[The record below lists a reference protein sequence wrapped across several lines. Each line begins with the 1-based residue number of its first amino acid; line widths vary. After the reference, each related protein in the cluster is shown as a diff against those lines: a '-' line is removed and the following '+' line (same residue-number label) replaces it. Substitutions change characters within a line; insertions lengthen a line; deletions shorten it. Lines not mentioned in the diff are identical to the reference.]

1 MDAATAPRPAADAV
15 DAALGRAHREEWAAV
30 VATTARLTGDLDLA
44 EESAQEAFARAVE
57 VWPVRG
63 IPDRPGAWLTT
74 VAANRARDELR
85 RRTALRRRLP
95 LLVREDPPDDE
106 ASWHADDRLR
116 LVFTCCHPALAKEA
130 QVALT
135 LRLVCGVSTGDIAAA
150 FLVSEPTMAAR
161 VTRAKRKIAAA
172 RIPFRVPDA
181 AELPA
186 RVDVVCD
193 VLYLVFTV
201 GHAPPSG
208 DAVVRADLVDE
219 AIALTRMLHGLLP
232 KNRAVT
238 GLLALM
244 LLTDAR
250 RGTRDDLLPDQD
262 RARWDRALIDEG
274 LALLAEATAGSADR
288 YAISAAIAAVHAQ
301 APTWPDTDW
310 ARIVEL
316 YGLLD
321 RTWPSPVVALNGA
334 VALGMRD
341 GAAAGLAAVDE
352 VATDP
357 VLDRYPY
364 LPAARAA
371 FLGEL
376 GRWDEAADAYA
387 AAAALAGSAAER
399 GRLEAQTA
407 DARARA
413 AVDNS
418 EDGAG
423 GPVTVDG

>member
-1 MDAATAPRPAADAV
+1 MDAVTPPSAADDV
-15 DAALGRAHREEWAAV
+15 DTALTRAHRAEWAAV
-30 VATTARLTGDLDLA
+30 VASTVRLTGDLDLA
-44 EESAQEAFARAVE
+44 EECTQEAFARAVE
-57 VWPVRG
+57 VWPARG

-95 LLVREDPPDDE
+95 LLVREDSPHDD
-106 ASWHADDRLR
+106 ASWFADDRLR
-116 LVFTCCHPALAKEA
+116 LVFTCCHPALSREA
-130 QVALT
+130 QVGLT
-135 LRLVCGVSTGDIAAA
+135 LRLVCGVPTGDVAAVL
-150 FLVSEPTMAAR
+150 LVSEPTMAAR
-161 VTRAKRKIAAA
+161 LTRAKRKITVA

-181 AELPA
+181 AELPE
-186 RVDVVCD
+186 RIDVVCD

-208 DAVVRADLVDE
+208 ESPVRADLVDE
-219 AIALTRMLHGLLP
+219 AITLTRMLHGLLP
-232 KNRAVT
+232 RSRAVT

-250 RGTRDDLLPDQD
+250 RGTRDALLPDQD
-262 RARWDRALIDEG
+262 RSRWDRALIDEG
-274 LALLAEATAGSADR
+274 LALLADATAGAADR
-288 YAISAAIAAVHAQ
+288 YAISAAIAAAHAQ
-301 APTWPDTDW
+301 APTWDDTDW
-310 ARIVEL
+310 DRIVDLYEL
-316 YGLLD
+316 LGL
-321 RTWPSPVVALNGA
+321 TWPSPVVTLNRA

-341 GAAAGLAAVDE
+341 GPAAGLAAVE
-352 VATDP
+352 AVADDP
-357 VLDRYPY
+357 SLSRYPY

-387 AAAALAGSAAER
+387 AAAILAGGAAER
-399 GRLEAQTA
+399 ERLRAQTA
-407 DARARA
+407 EALVRA

-418 EDGAG
+418 EGGEA

>member
-1 MDAATAPRPAADAV
+1 VDAATPPSSASDV
-15 DAALGRAHREEWAAV
+15 ETVLTRAHRAEWAAV
-30 VATTARLTGDLDLA
+30 VASTARLTGDLDLA

-85 RRTALRRRLP
+85 RRTALQRRLP
-95 LLVREDPPDDE
+95 SLVRDDRPDDDS
-106 ASWHADDRLR
+106 SWHGDDRLR
-116 LVFTCCHPALAKEA
+116 LVFTCCHPALAREA
-130 QVALT
+130 QVGLT

-161 VTRAKRKIAAA
+161 ITRAKRKITAA

-181 AELPA
+181 AELSE

-208 DAVVRADLVDE
+208 EAPVRADLVEE

-232 KNRAVT
+232 KSRAVT

-250 RGTRDDLLPDQD
+250 RSTRDELLPDQD
-262 RARWDRALIDEG
+262 RSRWDRALIDEG
-274 LALLAEATAGSADR
+274 LDLLAAATAGAADR

-301 APTWPDTDW
+301 APTWNDTDW
-310 ARIVEL
+310 TRIVDL
-316 YGLLD
+316 YGLLGL
-321 RTWPSPVVALNGA
+321 TWPSPVVRLNHA

-341 GAAAGLAAVDE
+341 GPAAGLAAVE
-352 VATDP
+352 AVAADP
-357 VLDRYPY
+357 ALSRYPY

-376 GRWDEAADAYA
+376 GRWDEAAEEYA
-387 AAAALAGSAAER
+387 AAATLAGSAAER
-399 GRLEAQTA
+399 ERLRAQTA
-407 DARARA
+407 EARARTP
-413 AVDNS
+413 VDNS
-418 EDGAG
+418 RGEEV

>member
-1 MDAATAPRPAADAV
+1 MDAVTPPSAAGDVDTA
-15 DAALGRAHREEWAAV
+15 LTRAHRAEWAAV
-30 VATTARLTGDLDLA
+30 VASTARLTGDLDLA
-44 EESAQEAFARAVE
+44 EECAQEAFARAVE

-95 LLVREDPPDDE
+95 LLVREDPPDDD
-106 ASWHADDRLR
+106 ACWHADDRLR
-116 LVFTCCHPALAKEA
+116 LVFTCCHPALSREA
-130 QVALT
+130 QVGLT
-135 LRLVCGVSTGDIAAA
+135 LRLVCGVSTGDVAAVL
-150 FLVSEPTMAAR
+150 LVSEPTMAAR
-161 VTRAKRKIAAA
+161 ITRAKRKIAVA

-186 RVDVVCD
+186 RIDVVCD

-208 DAVVRADLVDE
+208 EARVRADLVDE
-219 AIALTRMLHGLLP
+219 AIALTRMLHGMLP
-232 KNRAVT
+232 KSRAVT

-244 LLTDAR
+244 LLIDAR
-250 RGTRDDLLPDQD
+250 RGTRDELLPDQD
-262 RARWDRALIDEG
+262 RSRWDRALIDEG
-274 LALLAEATAGSADR
+274 LALLAAATTGAADR
-288 YAISAAIAAVHAQ
+288 YAISAAIAAAHAQ
-301 APTWPDTDW
+301 APTWRGTDW

-316 YGLLD
+316 YGLLGLA
-321 RTWPSPVVALNGA
+321 WPSPVVTLNRA

-341 GAAAGLAAVDE
+341 GPAAGLAAVDA
-352 VATDP
+352 VSADP
-357 VLDRYPY
+357 ALSRYPY

-387 AAAALAGSAAER
+387 AAAVLAGSTAER
-399 GRLEAQTA
+399 ERLRGQTA
-407 DARARA
+407 DARLRA

-418 EDGAG
+418 EGGEA